1 MNKSKSRCKI
11 NMVLEELLAPAG
23 SYDVLVVAVNAGA
36 DAVYIAGQQYGARA
50 YAKNFTIEEIEKAVT
65 YAHLNGA
72 KIHVTVNTLINNFE
86 IVDVLQYLFKLY
98 YIGVDAVIV
107 QDFGLIWLLKTF
119 IPDLEVHAS
128 TQMGINNYS
137 SIKWASK
144 NNIKRIVLP
153 REVNIHQIEDTHNQL
168 KKDNIDMDLEVFGH
182 GALCYCVS
190 GKCYMSSYN
199 SGRSG
204 NRGACAQPCR
214 REYRL
219 KYRGYNIGNGY
230 LLSTHDLATYN
241 HLTEISDAG
250 VKSLKLEGRMKSKDY
265 IGTIVNSY
273 RNILDGN
280 PGDYK
285 KDLHLVFNRQ
295 FTDGYMMGD
304 KPGEVMGRG
313 HSGHEGL
320 YIGDIVNIEDTKV
333 TIEVKNHEIPIIL
346 EPGDGIAFKYNG
358 KIKGIYLENIIKQD
372 ENEIIIDTTRLVKV
386 GTEVF
391 ISYSKSTHDYLKQ
404 FEKETIKNNVG
415 INLSLTWDE
424 NLNLFT
430 KVEYHVDGEL
440 INFRHKT
447 LDKFEKAKNKPVS
460 EEIIQQQLKKTGG
473 TPFYIDNIRFNNM
486 PKDIFIP
493 IREINQI
500 RREILATAT
509 EMLIN
514 HYTPTN
520 KAVKQVRKN
529 LTKFFED
536 YNDIKPKNKRKTP
549 KLSIFIDD
557 ISQIRAASGFD
568 LKRIYFDGNCHYNNP
583 KDYFENIKETLKKGS
598 LMASPTEFVWV
609 LSSFISEEDA
619 IRCNEI
625 VKELEN
631 EGIII
636 SVMGDFPGM
645 NEIFDCPIYGN
656 HNLNVWNSFCV
667 RDLNE
672 AGFKSLIL
680 SSELS
685 GAEIKELI
693 NKNHDR
699 NIDLEMIVNGNLEV
713 IVSKDDFTNLNDG
726 KDFIISNDADYATL
740 EDKKRKKFK
749 YKIFFDYNRQSHII
763 NKDCLCLIEEMNE
776 IKEFGLDN
784 LILDCRYSN
793 EQYTSQILSI
803 YNESLKNKD
812 PKELTEYKYKIMDFS
827 QSYINKGNFIEGR
840 LHENS

>member
-1 MNKSKSRCKI
+1 MNKQSRCKI
-11 NMVLEELLAPAG
+11 KMVLEELLAPAG
-23 SYDVLVVAVNAGA
+23 SPEVLTIAVNAGA
-36 DAVYIAGQQYGARA
+36 DAVYIAGQNYGARA
-50 YAKNFTIEEIEKAVT
+50 YAKNFSMDEIEKAVK

-72 KIHVTVNTLINNFE
+72 KIHVTVNTLVNNFE

-98 YIGVDAVIV
+98 QIGVDAVIV

-128 TQMGINNYS
+128 TQMGLNNYS
-137 SIKWASK
+137 SIKWAAK
-144 NNIKRIVLP
+144 NNIKRVVLP
-153 REVNIHQIEDTHNQL
+153 REVNITQIKQTTQQL
-168 KKDNIDMDLEVFGH
+168 KKDNINMDIEVFGH

-250 VKSLKLEGRMKSKDY
+250 VKSLKLEGRMKSGDY

-273 RNILDGN
+273 RNLIDGN
-280 PGDYK
+280 DGDYK

-320 YIGDIVNIEDTKV
+320 YIGDIVDIDGTKV
-333 TIEVKNHEIPIIL
+333 TIEIKNKEIPVIL

-358 KIKGIYLENIIKQD
+358 KIKGIYLENILKQD

-391 ISYSKSTHDYLKQ
+391 ISYSKSTHEYLKQ
-404 FEKETIKNNVG
+404 FEKEIIKNNVP

-424 NLNLFT
+424 NLKLYT
-430 KVEYHVDGEL
+430 KVEYYLDDEL

-447 LDKFEKAKNKPVS
+447 LDKFQKAKNKPVT
-460 EEIIQQQLKKTGG
+460 EEVIEKQLKKTGG
-473 TPFYIDNIRFNNM
+473 TPFYIENIRFNNM
-486 PKDIFIP
+486 PDNIFIP
-493 IREINQI
+493 IKEINQI
-500 RREILATAT
+500 RREILDNATT
-509 EMLIN
+509 LLLN
-514 HYTPTN
+514 HYTPTK
-520 KAVKQVRKN
+520 KAVKNVRKS

-536 YNDIKPKNKRKTP
+536 YENDKGKVKGKTP

-557 ISQIRAASGFD
+557 LSQIRAASGFD

-583 KDYFENIKETLKKGS
+583 EDYFENIKETLKKGS

-619 IRCNEI
+619 IKCSEI
-625 VKELEN
+625 VEELEN

-645 NEIFDCPIYGN
+645 KNIFLCPIYGN

-672 AGFKSLIL
+672 SGFKSLIL

-685 GAEIKELI
+685 GKEIRELLL
-693 NKNHDR
+693 KNHDR

-749 YKIFFDYNRQSHII
+749 YKIFFDYNKQSHII
-763 NKDCLCLIEEMNE
+763 NKDCLCLIEEINE
-776 IKEFGLDN
+776 IKEFGLDS

-793 EQYTSQILSI
+793 EKYTSQILSI
-803 YNESLKNKD
+803 YTEGLRNKNQE
-812 PKELTEYKYKIMDFS
+812 ELTQYKYQIMDIS
-827 QSYINKGNFIEGR
+827 QSYINKGNYIEGR
-840 LHENS
+840 LHEAK

>member
-1 MNKSKSRCKI
+1 M
-11 NMVLEELLAPAG
+11 
-23 SYDVLVVAVNAGA
+23 D
-36 DAVYIAGQQYGARA
+36 
-50 YAKNFTIEEIEKAVT
+50 
-65 YAHLNGA
+65 
-72 KIHVTVNTLINNFE
+72 
-86 IVDVLQYLFKLY
+86 
-98 YIGVDAVIV
+98 
-107 QDFGLIWLLKTF
+107 
-119 IPDLEVHAS
+119 
-128 TQMGINNYS
+128 
-137 SIKWASK
+137 
-144 NNIKRIVLP
+144 
-153 REVNIHQIEDTHNQL
+153 
-168 KKDNIDMDLEVFGH
+168 IDG
-182 GALCYCVS
+182 
-190 GKCYMSSYN
+190 
-199 SGRSG
+199 
-204 NRGACAQPCR
+204 
-214 REYRL
+214 
-219 KYRGYNIGNGY
+219 
-230 LLSTHDLATYN
+230 
-241 HLTEISDAG
+241 
-250 VKSLKLEGRMKSKDY
+250 
-265 IGTIVNSY
+265 
-273 RNILDGN
+273 
-280 PGDYK
+280 
-285 KDLHLVFNRQ
+285 
-295 FTDGYMMGD
+295 
-304 KPGEVMGRG
+304 
-313 HSGHEGL
+313 
-320 YIGDIVNIEDTKV
+320 TKV
-333 TIEVKNHEIPIIL
+333 TIEIKNREIPVIL

-372 ENEIIIDTTRLVKV
+372 ENEIVIDTTRLVKV

-391 ISYSKSTHDYLKQ
+391 ISYSKSTHEYLKQ
-404 FEKETIKNNVG
+404 FEKESIRNNVG

-430 KVEYHVDGEL
+430 KVEFYLDDEL

-460 EEIIQQQLKKTGG
+460 EETIEKQLSKTGG
-473 TPFYIDNIRFNNM
+473 TPFYIESIRFNNM
-486 PKDIFIP
+486 PSDIFIP

-500 RREILATAT
+500 RREILDNATRLL
-509 EMLIN
+509 MN
-514 HYTPTN
+514 HYTPTK
-520 KAVKQVRKN
+520 KAVKEVRKN

-536 YNDIKPKNKRKTP
+536 YENDTGKVKNKTP

-557 ISQIRAASGFD
+557 LSQIRAASGFD

-583 KDYFENIKETLKKGS
+583 EDYFANIKETLKKGS

-619 IRCNEI
+619 VKCSEI

-645 NEIFDCPIYGN
+645 SEIFTCPIYGN

-685 GAEIKELI
+685 GSEIKELLL
-693 NKNHDR
+693 KNHDR

-749 YKIFFDYNRQSHII
+749 YKVFFDYNRQSHII
-763 NKDCLCLIEEMNE
+763 NKDCLCLIEEINE
-776 IKEFGLDN
+776 IKTFGLDS

-793 EQYTSQILSI
+793 EKYTSQILSI
-803 YNESLKNKD
+803 YNESLKNMD
-812 PKELTEYKYKIMDFS
+812 DEELTKFKYQIMDFS
-827 QSYINKGNFIEGR
+827 QSYINKGNYIEGR

>member
-1 MNKSKSRCKI
+1 
-11 NMVLEELLAPAG
+11 MVLEELLAPAG
-23 SYDVLVVAVNAGA
+23 SYDVFKIAVNAGA
-36 DAVYIAGQQYGARA
+36 DAVYIAGQNYGARA
-50 YAKNFTIEEIEKAVT
+50 YAKNFTMEEIEKAVE
-65 YAHLNGA
+65 YAHLNGV
-72 KIHVTVNTLINNFE
+72 KVHVTVNTLINNFE
-86 IVDVLQYLFKLY
+86 IVDVLNYLFKLY
-98 YIGVDAVIV
+98 QIGVDAVIV
-107 QDFGLIWLLKTF
+107 QDFGLIWLLKTL

-137 SIKWASK
+137 SIKWANE
-144 NNIKRIVLP
+144 NNIKRVVLP
-153 REVNIHQIEDTHNQL
+153 REVNIAQIRQTTEQL
-168 KKDNIDMDLEVFGH
+168 KKDNINMDIEVFGH

-219 KYRGYNIGNGY
+219 KYRGYNIGNGF
-230 LLSTHDLATYN
+230 LLSTHDLATYDN
-241 HLTEISDAG
+241 LQAISDAG
-250 VKSLKLEGRMKSKDY
+250 VKSLKLEGRMKSGDY

-273 RNILDGN
+273 RNLIDGN
-280 PGDYK
+280 EGDYA
-285 KDLHLVFNRQ
+285 KDLHLVFNRK
-295 FTDGYMMGD
+295 FTNGYMMGD
-304 KPGEVMGRG
+304 SPGDVMGRG
-313 HSGHEGL
+313 SSGHEGL
-320 YIGDIVNIEDTKV
+320 YIGDIVDIEDTKV
-333 TIEVKNHEIPIIL
+333 TIEIKNKEIPIIL

-372 ENEIIIDTTRLVKV
+372 ENEIVIDTTRLVKV

-404 FEKETIKNNVG
+404 FEKEEIKNNVG

-430 KVEYHVDGEL
+430 KVEFYIDDEL

-447 LDKFEKAKNKPVS
+447 LDKFEKAENKPVTK
-460 EEIIQQQLKKTGG
+460 ETIEKQLKKTGG
-473 TPFYIDNIRFNNM
+473 TPFYIENVRFNNM
-486 PKDIFIP
+486 PNNIFIP

-500 RREILATAT
+500 RREILDTAT
-509 EMLIN
+509 ELLMN
-514 HYTPTN
+514 HYTPTK
-520 KAVKQVRKN
+520 KAVKKVRKD
-529 LTKFFED
+529 LAKFFEN
-536 YNDIKPKNKRKTP
+536 YENTPSKTKRKTP
-549 KLSIFIDD
+549 KLSVFIDD
-557 ISQIRAASGFD
+557 ISQINAISGFD
-568 LKRIYFDGNCHYNNP
+568 LKRIYFDRNCHYNNP
-583 KDYFENIKETLKKGS
+583 EDYFNNIKETLKQAS
-598 LMASPTEFVWV
+598 LRASPTELVWV

-619 IRCNEI
+619 LKCSEI
-625 VKELEN
+625 VKELED

-645 NEIFDCPIYGN
+645 AEIFDCPIYGN
-656 HNLNVWNSFCV
+656 HNLNVWNSFAV

-685 GAEIKELI
+685 GDEIKELI

-776 IKEFGLDN
+776 IKEIGLDSI
-784 LILDCRYSN
+784 ILDCRYSN
-793 EQYTSQILSI
+793 EKYTTQILSI

-812 PKELTEYKYKIMDFS
+812 LEELTKYKYQIMDFS

>member
-1 MNKSKSRCKI
+1 
-11 NMVLEELLAPAG
+11 MVLKELLAPAG
-23 SYDVLVVAVNAGA
+23 SLEILTIAVNAGA
-36 DAVYIAGQQYGARA
+36 DAVYIAGQKYGARA
-50 YAKNFTIEEIEKAVT
+50 YAKNFSLEEIEKSVK
-65 YAHLNGA
+65 YAHLNGT
-72 KIHVTVNTLINNFE
+72 KVHVTVNTLVNNFE
-86 IVDVLQYLFKLY
+86 IIDVLKYLFKLY
-98 YIGVDAVIV
+98 QIGVDAVIV

-128 TQMGINNYS
+128 TQMGLNNYS

-144 NNIKRIVLP
+144 NNIKRVVLP
-153 REVNIHQIEDTHNQL
+153 REITIEQIKQTDKKL
-168 KKDNIDMDLEVFGH
+168 KKDNINMDIEVFGH

-199 SGRSG
+199 NGRSG
-204 NRGACAQPCR
+204 NRGACSQPCR

-241 HLTEISDAG
+241 NLKAIEDAG
-250 VKSLKLEGRMKSKDY
+250 VKSLKLEGRMKSGDY
-265 IGTIVNSY
+265 VGTIVNSY
-273 RNILDGN
+273 RNLIDGN
-280 PGDYK
+280 IGDYE

-295 FTDGYMMGD
+295 FTNGYIMGD
-304 KPGEVMGRG
+304 KPGDVMGRG

-320 YIGDIVNIEDTKV
+320 YIGDITNIEDTKV
-333 TIEVKNHEIPIIL
+333 TIEIKNKEIPVVL

-372 ENEIIIDTTRLVKV
+372 KNEIIIDTTRLVKV

-391 ISYSKSTHDYLKQ
+391 ISYSKSTHEYLKQ
-404 FEKETIKNNVG
+404 FKKETIKNNIG
-415 INLSLTWDE
+415 INLYLSWDE

-430 KVEYHVDGEL
+430 KVEYYLDDEL

-447 LDKFEKAKNKPVS
+447 LGKFERAKNKPVTP
-460 EEIIQQQLKKTGG
+460 EIIEKQLKKTGG
-473 TPFYIDNIRFNNM
+473 TPFYIENIQFNNM
-486 PKDIFIP
+486 PSYIFIP

-500 RREILATAT
+500 RREILDTAT
-509 EMLIN
+509 NLLLN
-514 HYTPTN
+514 HYTPT
-520 KAVKQVRKN
+520 KKSVKTVRKN

-536 YNDIKPKNKRKTP
+536 YKNNKCKIKNKLP
-549 KLSIFIDD
+549 KFSIFIDD
-557 ISQIRAASGFD
+557 IAQIKAASYFD

-583 KDYFENIKETLKKGS
+583 TDYFENIKETLKEGS

-619 IRCNEI
+619 IKCNQI
-625 VKELEN
+625 IKELKRD
-631 EGIII
+631 GILV

-672 AGFKSLIL
+672 SGFKSLIL

-685 GAEIKELI
+685 GSEIKELV
-693 NKNHDR
+693 KRNHDN

-726 KDFIISNDADYATL
+726 KDFIISNNADYAIL

-749 YKIFFDYNRQSHII
+749 YKIFFDYNKQSHII

-776 IKEFGLDN
+776 IKEIGLDS
-784 LILDCRYSN
+784 LILDCRYSS
-793 EQYTSQILSI
+793 EKYTTQILSI
-803 YNESLKNKD
+803 YNESLENKNKE
-812 PKELTEYKYKIMDFS
+812 ELSKYKYQIMDFS
-827 QSYINKGNFIEGR
+827 QSYINKGNYIEGR
-840 LHENS
+840 LHENNENS

>member
-1 MNKSKSRCKI
+1 
-11 NMVLEELLAPAG
+11 MVLEELLAPAG
-23 SYDVLVVAVNAGA
+23 SYDVLVIAVNAGA
-36 DAVYIAGQQYGARA
+36 DAVYIAGQNYGARA
-50 YAKNFTIEEIEKAVT
+50 YAKNFTMDEIKKAVN

-72 KIHVTVNTLINNFE
+72 KVHVTVNTLVNNFE
-86 IVDVLQYLFKLY
+86 IVDVLKYLFELY
-98 YIGVDAVIV
+98 KIGVDAVIV

-128 TQMGINNYS
+128 TQMGLNNYS

-144 NNIKRIVLP
+144 NNIKRVVLP
-153 REVNIHQIEDTHNQL
+153 REVNITQIRETHDKL
-168 KKDNIDMDLEVFGH
+168 KKDNIDMDIEVFGH

-219 KYRGYNIGNGY
+219 KY
-230 LLSTHDLATYN
+230 LATYN
-241 HLTEISDAG
+241 HLNEISDAG
-250 VKSLKLEGRMKSKDY
+250 VKSLKLEGRMKSGDY
-265 IGTIVNSY
+265 IGTITNSY
-273 RNILDGN
+273 RNLIDGN
-280 PGDYK
+280 AGDYK

-304 KPGEVMGRG
+304 KPGQVMGRG

-320 YIGDIVNIEDTKV
+320 YIGDITHIEDTKV
-333 TIEVKNHEIPIIL
+333 TIEIKNKDIPVIL

-404 FEKETIKNNVG
+404 FEKETIKNNVPLK
-415 INLSLTWDE
+415 LSLTWDE
-424 NLNLFT
+424 DLNLFT
-430 KVEYHVDGEL
+430 KVEYYLDDEL

-447 LDKFEKAKNKPVS
+447 LDKFEKAKNKPVT
-460 EEIIQQQLKKTGG
+460 EETIEKQLKKTGG

-500 RREILATAT
+500 RREILDTAT
-509 EMLIN
+509 DLLEK
-514 HYTPTN
+514 HYKPTKKSI
-520 KAVKQVRKN
+520 KAVRKN

-536 YNDIKPKNKRKTP
+536 YENNEGKIKKKAP

-557 ISQIRAASGFD
+557 ISQIKAASGFD
-568 LKRIYFDGNCHYNNP
+568 IKRIYFDGNCHYNNP
-583 KDYFENIKETLKKGS
+583 EDYFENIKETLKKGS
-598 LMASPTEFVWV
+598 LMASPSEFVWV

-619 IRCNEI
+619 IKCNEI
-625 VKELEN
+625 IKELED

-645 NEIFDCPIYGN
+645 GEIFDCPIYGN

-667 RDLNE
+667 HDLN
-672 AGFKSLIL
+672 ASGFKSLIL

-685 GAEIKELI
+685 GREIKEVV
-693 NKNHDR
+693 KRNHDR

-726 KDFIISNDADYATL
+726 KDFIISNDADYAIL

-749 YKIFFDYNRQSHII
+749 YKVFFDYNRQSHII
-763 NKDCLCLIEEMNE
+763 NKDCLCLIEEINE
-776 IKEFGLDN
+776 IREMGLDS

-793 EQYTSQILSI
+793 EKYTSQILSI

-812 PKELTEYKYKIMDFS
+812 QEELTKYKYQIMDLS
-827 QSYINKGNFIEGR
+827 QSYINKGNYIEGR
-840 LHENS
+840 LHEDK

>member
-1 MNKSKSRCKI
+1 
-11 NMVLEELLAPAG
+11 MVLEELLAPAG
-23 SYDVLVVAVNAGA
+23 SPEVFTIAVNAGA

-50 YAKNFTIEEIEKAVT
+50 YAKNFTMEDIKNAVD
-65 YAHLNGA
+65 YAHLNGV
-72 KIHVTVNTLINNFE
+72 KVHVTVNTLINNFE
-86 IVDVLQYLFKLY
+86 IVDVLKYLFELY
-98 YIGVDAVIV
+98 KMGVDAVIV

-128 TQMGINNYS
+128 TQMGLNNYS
-137 SIKWASK
+137 SFKWAAK
-144 NNIKRIVLP
+144 NNIRRVVLP
-153 REVNIHQIEDTHNQL
+153 REVNIREIKKTHNKL
-168 KKDNIDMDLEVFGH
+168 EKDNISMDIEVFGH

-230 LLSTHDLATYN
+230 LLSTHDLATYDN
-241 HLTEISDAG
+241 LKAIEDAG
-250 VKSLKLEGRMKSKDY
+250 VKSLKLEGRMKSGDY

-273 RNILDGN
+273 RNLIDGN
-280 PGDYK
+280 EGDYK
-285 KDLHLVFNRQ
+285 KDLHLVFNRH
-295 FTDGYMMGD
+295 FTNGYMMGD
-304 KPGEVMGRG
+304 NPGEVMGRG

-320 YIGDIVNIEDTKV
+320 YIGDIVNIEDTEV
-333 TIEVKNHEIPIIL
+333 TIEIKNREIPIIL

-404 FEKETIKNNVG
+404 FEKKTIKNNVG
-415 INLSLTWDE
+415 ISLSLTWDE

-430 KVEYHVDGEL
+430 KVEFYIDGEL

-447 LDKFEKAKNKPVS
+447 LDKFEKAKNKPVT
-460 EEIIQQQLKKTGG
+460 EEIITKQLTKTGG
-473 TPFYIDNIRFNNM
+473 TPFYIENIRFNNM
-486 PKDIFIP
+486 PGDIFIP
-493 IREINQI
+493 IGEINQI
-500 RREILATAT
+500 RREILDTAT
-509 EMLIN
+509 EMLMN
-514 HYTPTN
+514 HYTPT
-520 KAVKQVRKN
+520 KKSVKKVRKD

-536 YNDIKPKNKRKTP
+536 YENSPKKSKRKTP
-549 KLSIFIDD
+549 KLSVFIDD
-557 ISQIRAASGFD
+557 ISQIRAVSGFD

-583 KDYFENIKETLKKGS
+583 DDYFANIKETLRKGS

-619 IRCNEI
+619 VRCREI
-625 VKELEN
+625 VSELED

-645 NEIFDCPIYGN
+645 GEIFDCPIYGN

-685 GAEIKELI
+685 GSEIRELI
-693 NKNHDR
+693 QRNHDR

-776 IKEFGLDN
+776 IKDFGLDN

-793 EQYTSQILSI
+793 EKYTTQILSI
-803 YNESLKNKD
+803 YNESLKVKD
-812 PKELTEYKYKIMDFS
+812 PEVLSEYKYKIMDFS

>member
-1 MNKSKSRCKI
+1 
-11 NMVLEELLAPAG
+11 MVLEELLAPAG
-23 SYDVLVVAVNAGA
+23 SPEILTIAVNAGA

-50 YAKNFTIEEIEKAVT
+50 YAKNFTIEEIEKAVE

-72 KIHVTVNTLINNFE
+72 KVHVTVNTLINNFE
-86 IVDVLQYLFKLY
+86 IVDVMKYLFRLY
-98 YIGVDAVIV
+98 QIGVDAVIV
-107 QDFGLIWLLKTF
+107 QDFGLIWLLKNF

-128 TQMGINNYS
+128 TQMGINSYP
-137 SIKWASK
+137 SIKWASR

-153 REVNIHQIEDTHNQL
+153 REVSIEEIRQTHDRL
-168 KKDNIDMDLEVFGH
+168 GKDNINMDLEVFGH

-241 HLTEISDAG
+241 NIQAISDAG

-273 RNILDGN
+273 RNIIDGN

-285 KDLHLVFNRQ
+285 KDLHLVFNRR
-295 FTDGYMMGD
+295 FTNGYMMGD
-304 KPGEVMGRG
+304 KPGDVMGRG
-313 HSGHEGL
+313 SSGHEGL
-320 YIGDIVNIEDTKV
+320 YIGDITKIEDTKV
-333 TIEVKNHEIPIIL
+333 TIEIKNREIPIIL

-372 ENEIIIDTTRLVKV
+372 ENEIVIDTTRLVKV

-404 FEKETIKNNVG
+404 FEKETVKSNVG
-415 INLSLTWDE
+415 ISLSLTWDE
-424 NLNLFT
+424 SLNLFT
-430 KVEYHVDGEL
+430 KVEYRIDGEL

-447 LDKFEKAKNKPVS
+447 LGKFEKAKNKPVT
-460 EEIIQQQLKKTGG
+460 EEVITKQLQKTGG
-473 TPFYIDNIRFNNM
+473 TPFYIKDIRFNNM
-486 PKDIFIP
+486 PRDMFIP
-493 IREINQI
+493 ISEINQI
-500 RREILATAT
+500 RREILDSAT
-509 EMLIN
+509 ELLMN
-514 HYTPTN
+514 HYTPTKKSV
-520 KAVKQVRKN
+520 KAVRKN

-536 YNDIKPKNKRKTP
+536 YENAPGKTKRKTP
-549 KLSIFIDD
+549 KLSVFVDD
-557 ISQIRAASGFD
+557 ISQINAISGFD
-568 LKRIYFDGNCHYNNP
+568 LKRIYFDRNCHYNNAE
-583 KDYFENIKETLKKGS
+583 DYFKDIKETLKQAS
-598 LMASPTEFVWV
+598 LRAAPTELVWV
-609 LSSFISEEDA
+609 LASFISEENA
-619 IRCNEI
+619 VKCNEI
-625 VKELEN
+625 VHELED

-645 NEIFDCPIYGN
+645 AEIFDCPIYGN

-685 GAEIKELI
+685 GDEIRELI
-693 NKNHDR
+693 RKNHDR

-749 YKIFFDYNRQSHII
+749 YKIFFDYTRQSHII

-776 IKEFGLDN
+776 IRTLGLDSV
-784 LILDCRYSN
+784 IVDCRYSN
-793 EQYTSQILSI
+793 EKYTTQILSI
-803 YNESLKNKD
+803 YDESLKGRD
-812 PKELTEYKYKIMDFS
+812 SEELTKYKYLIMDFS
-827 QSYINKGNFIEGR
+827 QSYINKGNYIEGR

>member
-1 MNKSKSRCKI
+1 
-11 NMVLEELLAPAG
+11 MVLEELLAPAG
-23 SYDVLVVAVNAGA
+23 SYDVLVVAINAGA
-36 DAVYIAGQQYGARA
+36 DAVYLAGQQYGARA
-50 YAKNFTIEEIEKAVT
+50 YAKNFSIEEIEKAVN
-65 YAHLNGA
+65 YAHLNGS
-72 KIHVTVNTLINNFE
+72 KVHVTVNTLVNNFE
-86 IVDVLQYLFKLY
+86 IVDVMKYLFKLY
-98 YIGVDAVIV
+98 QIGVDAVIV

-128 TQMGINNYS
+128 TQMGLNNYS
-137 SIKWASK
+137 SFKWASN
-144 NNIKRIVLP
+144 NNIKRVVLP
-153 REVNIHQIEDTHNQL
+153 REVNINQIKETHDQL
-168 KKDNIDMDLEVFGH
+168 QKDNIDMDIEVFGH

-273 RNILDGN
+273 RNIIDGN

-304 KPGEVMGRG
+304 KPGDVMGRG

-320 YIGDIVNIEDTKV
+320 YIGDIVNIEGTKV
-333 TIEVKNHEIPIIL
+333 TIEVKNHEIPVIL

-372 ENEIIIDTTRLVKV
+372 ENEIVIDTTRLVKV

-391 ISYSKSTHDYLKQ
+391 ISYSKSTHEYLKQ
-404 FEKETIKNNVG
+404 FEKESIKNN
-415 INLSLTWDE
+415 ISLSLSLTWDE

-447 LDKFEKAKNKPVS
+447 MDKFEKAKNKPLT
-460 EEIIQQQLKKTGG
+460 EEVIEKQLNKTGQ
-473 TPFYIDNIRFNNM
+473 TPFFIENIRFNNM
-486 PKDIFIP
+486 PNDIFTP
-493 IREINQI
+493 IRELNQI
-500 RREILATAT
+500 RREILDKAT
-509 EMLIN
+509 ELLMN
-514 HYTPTN
+514 HHTPTK
-520 KAVKQVRKN
+520 KAVKQVRKD
-529 LTKFFED
+529 LTKFFDD
-536 YNDIKPKNKRKTP
+536 YENAKPKNKRKTP

-557 ISQIRAASGFD
+557 LAQLKAASGFD

-583 KDYFENIKETLKKGS
+583 DDYYANIKETLKKGS

-609 LSSFISEEDA
+609 LSSFISQEDA
-619 IRCNEI
+619 VKCNDI

-645 NEIFDCPIYGN
+645 SDIFDCPIYGN

-667 RDLNE
+667 RDMNE

-685 GAEIKELI
+685 GDEIKELVSR
-693 NKNHDR
+693 NHDR

-726 KDFIISNDADYATL
+726 KDFIISNDADYAIL

-749 YKIFFDYNRQSHII
+749 YKVFFDYNRQSHII

-793 EQYTSQILSI
+793 EQYTTQILSI
-803 YNESLKNKD
+803 YNESLQNKD
-812 PKELTEYKYKIMDFS
+812 QEELTKFKYQIMDFS

>member
-1 MNKSKSRCKI
+1 
-11 NMVLEELLAPAG
+11 MVLEELLAPAG
-23 SYDVLVVAVNAGA
+23 SPEVLTIAVNAGA

-50 YAKNFTIEEIEKAVT
+50 YAKNFTMEDIENAVK
-65 YAHLNGA
+65 YAHLNGV
-72 KIHVTVNTLINNFE
+72 KIHVTVNTLVNNFE
-86 IVDVLQYLFKLY
+86 IVDVMKYLFKLY
-98 YIGVDAVIV
+98 QIGVDAVIV

-119 IPDLEVHAS
+119 IPELEVHAS

-153 REVNIHQIEDTHNQL
+153 REVNINQIRQTYDQL
-168 KKDNIDMDLEVFGH
+168 KKDNIDMDIEVFGH

-241 HLTEISDAG
+241 NIQAISNAG
-250 VKSLKLEGRMKSKDY
+250 VKSLKLEGRMKSGDY

-273 RNILDGN
+273 RNIIDGN

-295 FTDGYMMGD
+295 FTNGYMMGD
-304 KPGEVMGRG
+304 KPGDVMGRG
-313 HSGHEGL
+313 SSGHEGL
-320 YIGDIVNIEDTKV
+320 YIGDITNIEDTKV
-333 TIEVKNHEIPIIL
+333 TIEIKNKEIPIIL

-404 FEKETIKNNVG
+404 FEKEIIKNNVG
-415 INLSLTWDE
+415 ISLSLTWDE

-430 KVEYHVDGEL
+430 KVEYHIDDEL

-460 EEIIQQQLKKTGG
+460 EEVITQQLEKTGG
-473 TPFYIDNIRFNNM
+473 TPFYIENIKFNNM

-500 RREILATAT
+500 RREILDTAT
-509 EMLIN
+509 ELLEN
-514 HYTPTN
+514 HYTPTKKSV
-520 KAVKQVRKN
+520 KAVRKD
-529 LTKFFED
+529 LTKFFND
-536 YNDIKPKNKRKTP
+536 YENIPNKTKKKTP
-549 KLSIFIDD
+549 RLSVFIDD
-557 ISQIRAASGFD
+557 VSQINAISGFD
-568 LKRIYFDGNCHYNNP
+568 LKRIYFDRNCHYNNSD
-583 KDYFENIKETLKKGS
+583 DYFKDIKETLKQAS
-598 LMASPTEFVWV
+598 LRASPTELVWV
-609 LSSFISEEDA
+609 LASFISEEDA
-619 IRCNEI
+619 IKCNEI

-645 NEIFDCPIYGN
+645 AEIFDCPIYGN
-656 HNLNVWNSFCV
+656 HNLNVWNSFTV

-685 GAEIKELI
+685 GPEIKELI

-749 YKIFFDYNRQSHII
+749 YKVFFDYARQSHII

-776 IKEFGLDN
+776 IKEFGLDSI
-784 LILDCRYSN
+784 ILDCRYSN
-793 EQYTSQILSI
+793 EKYTTQILSI

-812 PKELTEYKYKIMDFS
+812 QEELTKYKYQIMDFS
-827 QSYINKGNFIEGR
+827 QSYINKGNYIEGR

>member
-1 MNKSKSRCKI
+1 
-11 NMVLEELLAPAG
+11 MVLEELLAPAG
-23 SYDVLVVAVNAGA
+23 SYEVLVVGVNAGA
-36 DAVYIAGQQYGARA
+36 DAVYIAGENYGARA
-50 YAKNFTIEEIEKAVT
+50 YAKNFTMEEIEKAVR
-65 YAHLNGA
+65 YAHLNGS
-72 KIHVTVNTLINNFE
+72 KVHVTVNTLINNFE
-86 IVDVLQYLFKLY
+86 ITDVLEYLFKLY
-98 YIGVDAVIV
+98 KIGVDAVIV

-119 IPDLEVHAS
+119 IPDLEVHSS

-153 REVNIHQIEDTHNQL
+153 REVGINQIRDINTQL

-230 LLSTHDLATYN
+230 LLSTHDLATYK
-241 HLTEISDAG
+241 HLSEISDAG

-273 RNILDGN
+273 RNLIDGN
-280 PGDYK
+280 PGDYE
-285 KDLHLVFNRQ
+285 KDLHLVFNRH

-304 KPGEVMGRG
+304 KPGDVMGRS

-320 YIGDIVNIEDTKV
+320 YIGDIVEIDGTKV
-333 TIEVKNHEIPIIL
+333 KIEVKNHEIPVIL

-391 ISYSKSTHDYLKQ
+391 ISYSKSTHEYLKQ
-404 FEKETIKNNVG
+404 YEKETIKNNVG
-415 INLSLTWDE
+415 LNLSLTWDE

-430 KVEYHVDGEL
+430 KVEYELDDEL

-447 LDKFEKAKNKPVS
+447 LDKFQKAKNKPVT
-460 EEIIQQQLKKTGG
+460 EEVIEKQLKKTGN

-486 PKDIFIP
+486 PKDAFIP
-493 IREINQI
+493 ISEINQI
-500 RREILATAT
+500 RREILDIAT
-509 EMLIN
+509 ERLMN
-514 HYTPTN
+514 HYTPTK
-520 KAVKQVRKN
+520 KAVKQVRKD
-529 LTKFFED
+529 LMKFIDD
-536 YNDIKPKNKRKTP
+536 YNNIKPKTKKKTP
-549 KLSIFIDD
+549 KLSLFIDD
-557 ISQIRAASGFD
+557 ISQIKAASGFD

-583 KDYFENIKETLKKGS
+583 DDYFSNIKETLKKGS

-619 IRCNEI
+619 ERCSE
-625 VKELEN
+625 VVRELED

-645 NEIFDCPIYGN
+645 SEIFDCPIYGN

-672 AGFKSLIL
+672 AGFNSLIL

-685 GAEIKELI
+685 GSEIKELI

-713 IVSKDDFTNLNDG
+713 IVSKDDFSNLNDG

-763 NKDCLCLIEEMNE
+763 NKDCLCLIEEINE
-776 IKEFGLDN
+776 IKEYGLDS
-784 LILDCRYSN
+784 LILDCRYSD
-793 EQYTSQILSI
+793 EKYTSQILSI
-803 YNESLKNKD
+803 YTESLKNKTQE
-812 PKELTEYKYKIMDFS
+812 ELSKYKYQIMDFS

>member
-1 MNKSKSRCKI
+1 
-11 NMVLEELLAPAG
+11 MVLEELLAPAG
-23 SYDVLVVAVNAGA
+23 SYDVLVIAVNAGA
-36 DAVYIAGQQYGARA
+36 DAVYIAGENYGARA
-50 YAKNFTIEEIEKAVT
+50 YAKNFTMEEIEKAVN

-72 KIHVTVNTLINNFE
+72 KVHVTVNTLVNNFE
-86 IVDVLQYLFKLY
+86 IVDVLQYLFRLY
-98 YIGVDAVIV
+98 QIGVDAVIV

-128 TQMGINNYS
+128 TQMGLNNYP

-144 NNIKRIVLP
+144 NNIKRVVLP
-153 REVNIHQIEDTHNQL
+153 REVSIDEIKRTHDRL
-168 KKDNIDMDLEVFGH
+168 KEDNIDMDIEVFGH

-241 HLTEISDAG
+241 NLQAISDAG
-250 VKSLKLEGRMKSKDY
+250 VKSLKLEGRMKSGDY
-265 IGTIVNSY
+265 IGTITNSY
-273 RNILDGN
+273 RNLIDGN
-280 PGDYK
+280 AGDYK
-285 KDLHLVFNRQ
+285 KDLHLVFK
-295 FTDGYMMGD
+295 FTNGYIMGD

-313 HSGHEGL
+313 SSGHEGL
-320 YIGDIVNIEDTKV
+320 YIGDIVDIEDTKV
-333 TIEVKNHEIPIIL
+333 TIEIKNKEIPIIL

-404 FEKETIKNNVG
+404 FEKETIKNNIG
-415 INLSLTWDE
+415 ISLSMTWDE
-424 NLNLFT
+424 SLNLFT
-430 KVEYHVDGEL
+430 KVEFKVDDEL
-440 INFRHKT
+440 INFRHKC
-447 LDKFEKAKNKPVS
+447 LGKFEKAKNKPVT
-460 EEIIQQQLKKTGG
+460 EEIIEKQLNKTGE
-473 TPFYIDNIRFNNM
+473 TPFYIENIRFNNM
-486 PKDIFIP
+486 AKDIFIP

-500 RREILATAT
+500 RREILDTAT
-509 EMLIN
+509 EMLMN
-514 HYTPTN
+514 HYTPT
-520 KAVKQVRKN
+520 KKSVKKVRKD
-529 LTKFFED
+529 LTKFVDD
-536 YNDIKPKNKRKTP
+536 YNSIKPKNKQKTP
-549 KLSIFIDD
+549 KLSIFVDD
-557 ISQIRAASGFD
+557 ISQINAVSGFN

-583 KDYFENIKETLKKGS
+583 DDYFANIKETLKQAS
-598 LMASPTEFVWV
+598 LRASPTELVWV
-609 LSSFISEEDA
+609 LNSFLSENDA
-619 IRCNEI
+619 IKCNEI
-625 VKELEN
+625 VKELED

-645 NEIFDCPIYGN
+645 GEIFDCPIYGN

-667 RDLNE
+667 RNLNE

-685 GAEIKELI
+685 GSEIKELI
-693 NKNHDR
+693 NKTHDR

-749 YKIFFDYNRQSHII
+749 YKVFFDYQKQSHII
-763 NKDCLCLIEEMNE
+763 NKDCLCLIEEINE
-776 IKEFGLDN
+776 IKQLGLDS

-793 EQYTSQILSI
+793 DKYISQILSI
-803 YNESLKNKD
+803 YNESLQNRD
-812 PKELTEYKYKIMDFS
+812 DEELSKYKYQIMDFS
-827 QSYINKGNFIEGR
+827 QSYINKGNYIEGR